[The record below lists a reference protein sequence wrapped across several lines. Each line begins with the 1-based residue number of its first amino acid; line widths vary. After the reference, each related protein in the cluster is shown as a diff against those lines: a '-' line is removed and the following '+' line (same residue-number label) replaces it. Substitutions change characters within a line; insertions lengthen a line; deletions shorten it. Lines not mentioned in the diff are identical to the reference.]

1 MEKVQ
6 LNLGDRSYSVHIG
19 AGLLD
24 HLGRYLRKVAPASRV
39 VLISDQTVYNLYG
52 QRAEES
58 LKLSNTDYGIIVA
71 CFQMGMMLGEFP
83 MGSLMDRFGVR
94 FGFTFAASWWS
105 VANAL
110 HAFASSMLHF
120 SFLRFWL
127 GTGECGNFSG
137 GLKTVS
143 QWFPVRERALAVG
156 IFNSGSMLG
165 SIIAPPLLVMLTLK
179 LGWHAAFLLPSAMG
193 FLWVFAWRKWYRPPE
208 DHPSLSEAE
217 RAYILDGRDTKEE
230 APPSNRQLLRLRQT
244 WALMGCRL
252 LVGPVVQFY
261 IYWLPEYLYRQ
272 RGLSLKEIGL
282 FAWVPF
288 LFGDIGSIAGGW
300 LAGVLIRR
308 GFSVTNA
315 RRITMGLGA
324 ACCLLS
330 FAVVA
335 APSIPGALVG
345 ICFVLFGH
353 TFLSANMFAAIS
365 DVFPSG
371 AVGRVTALT
380 GIAGGLSGMLFP
392 LLTGVLVDH
401 FSYVPVFSLA
411 AVMPIAGIVLL
422 FAMIRTLRQVSVAKE
437 ENS

>member
-1 MEKVQ
+1 MPPLVRQ
-6 LNLGDRSYSVHIG
+6 VRWWVLAMLFCITIINFVDRQSLSI
-19 AGLLD
+19 
-24 HLGRYLRKVAPASRV
+24 VAPLLR
-39 VLISDQTVYNLYG
+39 
-52 QRAEES
+52 ES
-58 LKLSNTDYGIIVA
+58 LRLSNTDYGIIVA
-71 CFQMGMMLGEFP
+71 AFQMGMMMGEFP
-83 MGSLMDRFGVR
+83 MGMLMDRAGVR
-94 FGFTFAASWWS
+94 LGFTFAVCWWS

-110 HAFASSMLHF
+110 HALGRSMLQF
-120 SFLRFWL
+120 SALRFWL

-137 GLKTVS
+137 GIKTVA

-156 IFNSGSMLG
+156 IFNSGSMIG
-165 SIIAPPLLVMLTLK
+165 SVIAPPLLVILTLK
-179 LGWHAAFLLPSAMG
+179 LGWHAAFLLPSTLG
-193 FLWVFAWRKWYRPPE
+193 FVWVIAWRWVYHAPE
-208 DHPSLSEAE
+208 KHPSLSPAE
-217 RAYILDGRDTKEE
+217 RAYILEERESVKEP
-230 APPSNRQLLRLRQT
+230 APRNLDLLKLRQT
-244 WALMGCRL
+244 WALMGCRM

-288 LFGDIGSIAGGW
+288 LFGDIGSIGGGW
-300 LAGVLIRR
+300 LAGALIRR
-308 GFSVTNA
+308 GCDVTKA

-335 APSIPGALVG
+335 ARSVPGALAG
-345 ICFVLFGH
+345 ICLVLFGH

-365 DVFPSG
+365 DVFPST

-411 AVMPIAGIVLL
+411 AVMPLAGSLVLFGL
-422 FAMIRTLRQVSVAKE
+422 VRKLRQVSLPHRSA
-437 ENS
+437 

>member
-1 MEKVQ
+1 MLSRMRISVPPATSVPGMPPLVRQ
-6 LNLGDRSYSVHIG
+6 VRWWVLGMLFCITVINFVDRQSLSI
-19 AGLLD
+19 
-24 HLGRYLRKVAPASRV
+24 VAPLLR
-39 VLISDQTVYNLYG
+39 
-52 QRAEES
+52 ES

-71 CFQMGMMLGEFP
+71 AFQMGMMLGEFP
-83 MGSLMDRFGVR
+83 MGMLMDRVGVKT
-94 FGFTFAASWWS
+94 GFSFAVLWWS

-110 HAFASSMLHF
+110 HSIGRSMLHF
-120 SFLRFWL
+120 SVLRFWL

-165 SIIAPPLLVMLTLK
+165 SIIAPPLLVALTLK

-193 FLWVFAWRKWYRPPE
+193 VVWVIAWRFLYHSPE
-208 DHPSLSEAE
+208 SHPSITAAE
-217 RAYILDGRDTKEE
+217 RAYIQDGQEVTDEP
-230 APPSNRQLLRLRQT
+230 APTNAELLKLRAT
-244 WALMGCRL
+244 WALMGCRM

-300 LAGVLIRR
+300 LAGWLIRR

-315 RRITMGLGA
+315 RRISMGIGA

-330 FAVVA
+330 FAVVTA
-335 APSIPGALVG
+335 RTIPGALAG
-345 ICFVLFGH
+345 ICFVLLGH

-365 DVFPSG
+365 DVFPSS

-401 FSYVPVFSLA
+401 FSYIPVFSLA
-411 AVMPIAGIVLL
+411 AVMPAAGCLVLFYL
-422 FAMIRTLRQVSVAKE
+422 VRTLTQVSIGKAK
-437 ENS
+437 SL